1 MDAKLA
7 ILGHFSA
14 ASAATGPFISVPLIS
29 PSVVTKTAALSSK
42 DTLTPFS
49 LRIGYF
55 CLTIR
60 HQKFVSLVQQGLFL
74 LLLLQN
80 HQLQQQVVSNAF
92 LCILVT

>member
-14 ASAATGPFISVPLIS
+14 ASAATGPFRSVPLIS

-42 DTLTPFS
+42 DTRMPFN

-55 CLTIR
+55 
-60 HQKFVSLVQQGLFL
+60 
-74 LLLLQN
+74 
-80 HQLQQQVVSNAF
+80 
-92 LCILVT
+92 

>member
-14 ASAATGPFISVPLIS
+14 ASAATGPFRSVPLIS

-42 DTLTPFS
+42 DTRIPFN

-55 CLTIR
+55 CLTMTAPKICFLSSAGPFFTVTVT
-60 HQKFVSLVQQGLFL
+60 KSPTAAAGSLECLPL
-74 LLLLQN
+74 Y
-80 HQLQQQVVSNAF
+80 
-92 LCILVT
+92 LVT